1 MKRTQR
7 KTSFIVCL
15 SLLLLLLF
23 SVEAQTAEKAGFVY
37 NGKTVKKLTIYKG
50 EKVKL
55 ELSGVSGKVKW
66 STSKKSVATI
76 KTKGTAVTITG
87 KSKGSATISA
97 KVGKKTYKLK
107 VTVKNPP
114 APKLSATKGTI
125 SVKGSASFTITNKVI
140 GKSSATSSNKKVA
153 TVKKISNTQYTVTG
167 LKAGKAVITVKAN
180 GKKVKYTV
188 TVTKKAVKPVYKLS
202 LEKTS
207 ITVVA
212 GKEAT
217 IGVTASATN
226 GTAKLELDAETGDI
240 IDAKITKDGKIW
252 VKGLKKGYTPIIV
265 NYGDKTVTLKVTIT
279 APNTT
284 VPSTPTPTPQ
294 PSTEKQT
301 EKQTEKTTEAEET
314 GESESKVTTERTT
327 PKTEDEMTA
336 IAVDFFYSVT
346 NACGFND
353 SSLTDLQ
360 KLTNLTK
367 YMATN
372 FPYTHCHAVWW
383 FCSKDYLEE
392 YKHVT
397 YITEGKKEAN
407 VWGCDCVGY
416 STMIVEAA
424 LELLGYS
431 EEDAYRDQDSTGHM
445 VAYVKIGDIR
455 YKFDAGIDPGV
466 DGALNRR
473 WVVTGYD
480 SSGKAIG

>member
-212 GKEAT
+212 GKEVT
-217 IGVTASATN
+217 VGVTASATN
-226 GTAKLELDAETGDI
+226 GTAKLELDTETGDI

-252 VKGLKKGYTPIIV
+252 VKGLKKGYMPIIV
-265 NYGDKTVTLKVTIT
+265 NYGDKTVTLKVTVT

-301 EKQTEKTTEAEET
+301 EKQTEKTTEAKET
-314 GESESKVTTERTT
+314 GESESKVTTERTVYS
-327 PKTEDEMTA
+327 EEELNAMLDEW
-336 IAVDFFYSVT
+336 IADIE
-346 NACGFND
+346 NKCGFND
-353 SSLTDLQ
+353 SSLTDLE

-372 FPYTHCHAVWW
+372 FPYTHSHSHYFYCM
-383 FCSKDYLEE
+383 KE
-392 YKHVT
+392 YVDT
-397 YITEGKKEAN
+397 DPFGEGH

-416 STMIVEAA
+416 AGMIVDSAVYS
-424 LELLGYS
+424 LGYS
-431 EEDAYRDQDSTGHM
+431 EEDAYMDQDGTGHM
-445 VAYVKIGDIR
+445 VAYVKIDGVG
-455 YKFDAGIDPGV
+455 YTFDAGSG
-466 DGALNRR
+466 GELNRP
-473 WVVTGYD
+473 WHVNGSNGFHTG
-480 SSGKAIG
+480 G

>member
-212 GKEAT
+212 GKEVT
-217 IGVTASATN
+217 VGVTASATN
-226 GTAKLELDAETGDI
+226 GTAKLELDTETGDI

-252 VKGLKKGYTPIIV
+252 VKGLKKGYMSIIV
-265 NYGDKTVTLKVTIT
+265 NYGDKTVTLKVTVT

-284 VPSTPTPTPQ
+284 VPSTPQ

-301 EKQTEKTTEAEET
+301 EKSTEKQTEKTTEVEET
-314 GESESKVTTERTT
+314 GESESKVTTERTVYS
-327 PKTEDEMTA
+327 KEELNAMLDEW
-336 IAVDFFYSVT
+336 IADIE
-346 NACGFND
+346 NKCGFND
-353 SSLTDLQ
+353 SSLTDLE

-372 FPYTHCHAVWW
+372 FPYTHSHSHYFYCM
-383 FCSKDYLEE
+383 KE
-392 YKHVT
+392 YVDT
-397 YITEGKKEAN
+397 DPFGEGH

-416 STMIVEAA
+416 AGMIVDSAVYS
-424 LELLGYS
+424 LGYS
-431 EEDAYRDQDSTGHM
+431 EEDAYTDQDGTGHM

-455 YKFDAGIDPGV
+455 YKFDAGINPGV

>member
-212 GKEAT
+212 GKEVT
-217 IGVTASATN
+217 VGVTASATN
-226 GTAKLELDAETGDI
+226 GTAKLELDTETGDI

-252 VKGLKKGYTPIIV
+252 VKGLKKGYMPIIV
-265 NYGDKTVTLKVTIT
+265 NYGDKTVTLKVTVT

-284 VPSTPTPTPQ
+284 VPSTPQ

-301 EKQTEKTTEAEET
+301 EKSTEKQTEKTTEVEET
-314 GESESKVTTERTT
+314 GESESKVTTERTVYS
-327 PKTEDEMTA
+327 KEELNAMLDEW
-336 IAVDFFYSVT
+336 IADIE
-346 NACGFND
+346 NKCGFND
-353 SSLTDLQ
+353 SSLTDLE

-372 FPYTHCHAVWW
+372 FPYTHSHSHYFYCM
-383 FCSKDYLEE
+383 KE
-392 YKHVT
+392 YVDT
-397 YITEGKKEAN
+397 DPFGEGH

-416 STMIVEAA
+416 AGMIVDSAVYS
-424 LELLGYS
+424 LGYS
-431 EEDAYRDQDSTGHM
+431 AEDAYMDQDSTGHM

-455 YKFDAGIDPGV
+455 YKFDAGINPGV

-473 WVVTGYD
+473 WDVTGYD

>member
-212 GKEAT
+212 GKEVT
-217 IGVTASATN
+217 VGVTASATN
-226 GTAKLELDAETGDI
+226 GTAKLELDTETGDI

-252 VKGLKKGYTPIIV
+252 VKGLKKGYMPIIV
-265 NYGDKTVTLKVTIT
+265 NYGDKTVTLKVTVT

-301 EKQTEKTTEAEET
+301 EKQTEKTTEAKET
-314 GESESKVTTERTT
+314 GESESKVTTERTVYS
-327 PKTEDEMTA
+327 EEELNAMLDEW
-336 IAVDFFYSVT
+336 IADIE
-346 NACGFND
+346 NKCGFND
-353 SSLTDLQ
+353 SSLTDLE

-372 FPYTHCHAVWW
+372 FPYTHSHSHYFYCM
-383 FCSKDYLEE
+383 KE
-392 YKHVT
+392 YVDT
-397 YITEGKKEAN
+397 DPFGEGH

-416 STMIVEAA
+416 AGMIVDSAVYS
-424 LELLGYS
+424 LGYS
-431 EEDAYRDQDSTGHM
+431 AEDAYTDQDGTGHM

-455 YKFDAGIDPGV
+455 YKFDAGINPGV

>member
-114 APKLSATKGTI
+114 VPKLSATKGTI

-167 LKAGKAVITVKAN
+167 LKEGKAVITVKAN
-180 GKKVKYTV
+180 GKKAKYTV

-212 GKEAT
+212 GKEVT
-217 IGVTASATN
+217 VGVTASATN
-226 GTAKLELDAETGDI
+226 GTAKLELDTETGGI

-252 VKGLKKGYTPIIV
+252 VKGLKKGYMPIIV
-265 NYGDKTVTLKVTIT
+265 NYGDKTVTLKVTVT

-301 EKQTEKTTEAEET
+301 EKQTGKQTEKQTEKTTEAEET
-314 GESESKVTTERTT
+314 DEPVSEVTTERTVYSDEELKSML
-327 PKTEDEMTA
+327 KTWREGILAE
-336 IAVDFFYSVT
+336 
-346 NACGFND
+346 CGFND
-353 SSLTDLQ
+353 SSLTDLE

-372 FPYTHCHAVWW
+372 FPYTGANSSYKCCLKEYAE
-383 FCSKDYLEE
+383 SKD
-392 YKHVT
+392 
-397 YITEGKKEAN
+397 AP
-407 VWGCDCVGY
+407 WGCDCVGY
-416 STMIVEAA
+416 SLFIVDIAKFY
-424 LELLGYS
+424 LGYS
-431 EEDAYRDQDSTGHM
+431 EEDAYMDQDGTGHM

-455 YKFDAGIDPGV
+455 YKFDAGINPGV

>member
-212 GKEAT
+212 GKEVT
-217 IGVTASATN
+217 VGVTASATN
-226 GTAKLELDAETGDI
+226 GTAKLELDTETGDI

-252 VKGLKKGYTPIIV
+252 VKGLKKGYMPIIV
-265 NYGDKTVTLKVTIT
+265 NYGDKTVTLKVTVT

-294 PSTEKQT
+294 PSTEEQT
-301 EKQTEKTTEAEET
+301 EKQTEKTTEAKET
-314 GESESKVTTERTT
+314 GESESKVTTERTVYS
-327 PKTEDEMTA
+327 EEELNAMLDEW
-336 IAVDFFYSVT
+336 IADIE
-346 NACGFND
+346 NKCGFND
-353 SSLTDLQ
+353 SSLTDLE

-372 FPYTHCHAVWW
+372 FPYTRSHSHYFYCM
-383 FCSKDYLEE
+383 KE
-392 YKHVT
+392 YVDT
-397 YITEGKKEAN
+397 DPFGEGH

-416 STMIVEAA
+416 AGMIVDSAVYS
-424 LELLGYS
+424 LGYS
-431 EEDAYRDQDSTGHM
+431 EEDAYMDQDSTGHK
-445 VAYVKIGDIR
+445 VAYVKIDGVG
-455 YKFDAGIDPGV
+455 YTFDAGSEGE
-466 DGALNRR
+466 LNRH
-473 WVVTGYD
+473 WHVNGSNGFHTG
-480 SSGKAIG
+480 GC

>member
-212 GKEAT
+212 GKEAM

-226 GTAKLELDAETGDI
+226 GTAKLELDTETGDI

-265 NYGDKTVTLKVTIT
+265 NYGDKTVTLKVTVT

-301 EKQTEKTTEAEET
+301 EKQTEKTTEAKET
-314 GESESKVTTERTT
+314 GESESKVTTERTVYS
-327 PKTEDEMTA
+327 EEELNAMLDEW
-336 IAVDFFYSVT
+336 IADIE
-346 NACGFND
+346 NKCGFND
-353 SSLTDLQ
+353 SSLTDLE

-372 FPYTHCHAVWW
+372 FPYTHSHSHYFYCM
-383 FCSKDYLEE
+383 KE
-392 YKHVT
+392 YVDT
-397 YITEGKKEAN
+397 DPFGEGH

-416 STMIVEAA
+416 AGMIVDSAVYS
-424 LELLGYS
+424 LGYS
-431 EEDAYRDQDSTGHM
+431 AEDAYTDQDGTGHM

-455 YKFDAGIDPGV
+455 YKFDAGINPGV

-473 WVVTGYD
+473 WDVTGYD

>member
-212 GKEAT
+212 GKEVT
-217 IGVTASATN
+217 VGVTASATN
-226 GTAKLELDAETGDI
+226 GTAKLELDTETGDI

-252 VKGLKKGYTPIIV
+252 VKGLKKGYMPIIV
-265 NYGDKTVTLKVTIT
+265 NYGDKTVTLKVTVT

-301 EKQTEKTTEAEET
+301 EKQTEKTTEAKET
-314 GESESKVTTERTT
+314 GESESKVTTERTVYS
-327 PKTEDEMTA
+327 EEELNAMLDEW
-336 IAVDFFYSVT
+336 IADIE
-346 NACGFND
+346 NKCGFND
-353 SSLTDLQ
+353 SSLTDLE

-372 FPYTHCHAVWW
+372 FPYTHSHSHYFYCM
-383 FCSKDYLEE
+383 KE
-392 YKHVT
+392 YVDT
-397 YITEGKKEAN
+397 DPFGEGH

-431 EEDAYRDQDSTGHM
+431 EKDAHTDQDSTGHM